1 MMTTSLRLAIL
12 GSTKGTNLLALI
24 AAIATGKLSASIE
37 LVISD
42 QARALILKKA
52 EVHGLKNV
60 FLDPQGKTR
69 AAFDEQLTKV
79 LEKEKIDLVILIGFM
94 RILSNAFVHRWKNKI
109 INVHPSLLPHFAGGM
124 DKNVHQAVLAAKVKE
139 TGCTIHLVTEQVDQ
153 GPILIQ
159 KKCTVLEDD
168 SVETLKE
175 RVQTLEGLA
184 LIEAISLLARETITN
199 PPIYLSTGEV

>member
-60 FLDPQGKTR
+60 FFDPQGKTR
-69 AAFDEQLTKV
+69 AAFDEQLTKA

-124 DKNVHQAVLAAKVKE
+124 DKNVHQAVLAAKVKK
-139 TGCTIHLVTEQVDQ
+139 TGCTVHLVTEQVDK

-159 KKCTVLEDD
+159 KKCTVLEGD

-199 PPIYLSTGEV
+199 PPIYLSAGEV